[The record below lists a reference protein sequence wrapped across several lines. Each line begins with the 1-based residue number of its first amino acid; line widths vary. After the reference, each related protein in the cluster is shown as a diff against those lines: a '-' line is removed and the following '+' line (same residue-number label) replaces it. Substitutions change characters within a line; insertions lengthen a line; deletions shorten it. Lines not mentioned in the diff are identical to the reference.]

1 MKNAEVPA
9 VIQALVGRPNAVKNI
24 EVVYTFNH
32 SCQGDRAVRCSSVA
46 IDYRPNMFDP
56 DDELPVTAIVIDDP
70 DLGKGAHG
78 SDTASDA
85 RVADELIDAMCITA
99 GCKNGADCA
108 KKRKKAM

>member
-9 VIQALVGRPNAVKNI
+9 VIQALVNRPNAVEKI
-24 EVVYTFNH
+24 EVVYTFVH
-32 SCQGDRAVRCSSVA
+32 TCQGDRAVTCSSVA
-46 IDYRPNMFDP
+46 IDYRPSMVDP

-78 SDTASDA
+78 SDNAADR
-85 RVADELIDAMCITA
+85 RVTDELIDAMCITA

-108 KKRKKAM
+108 KRRQKTT

>member
-9 VIQALVGRPNAVKNI
+9 VIQALVNRPNAVENV

-32 SCQGDRAVRCSSVA
+32 PCQGDRAIRCSSVA
-46 IDYRPNMFDP
+46 IDYRPDMVDP

-78 SDTASDA
+78 SDTASA
-85 RVADELIDAMCITA
+85 EAVAEELMDVMCMTA
-99 GCKNGADCA
+99 GCRNGADCA
-108 KKRKKAM
+108 KKRQKIT